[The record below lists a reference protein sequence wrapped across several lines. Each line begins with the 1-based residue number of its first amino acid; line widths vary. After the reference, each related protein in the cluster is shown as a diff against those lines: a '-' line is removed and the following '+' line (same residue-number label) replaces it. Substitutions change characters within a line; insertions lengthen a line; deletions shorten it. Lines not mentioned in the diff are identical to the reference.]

1 MESAVLLSSPGDLW
15 PEVSWCC
22 KTAPGSASGFKGV
35 SQFGKKW
42 RARGWVAGK
51 GMRTV
56 WVASTPEEAAWMLA
70 RWHHHPCELPRPQSK
85 PFYGTNGLERKSD
98 GEERAPLSPR
108 RLNASAAHRDE
119 QRPNEPAKR
128 LKHTDSR
135 SKARHSVPVDY

>member
-1 MESAVLLSSPGDLW
+1 MEAALLIPQ
-15 PEVSWCC
+15 PSWWGSDESWWC

-70 RWHHHPCELPRPQSK
+70 RWHHHPCELPSPKKGRAK
-85 PFYGTNGLERKSD
+85 P
-98 GEERAPLSPR
+98 GEGKVRSRASLLLPYPTLTVGPTCSAMSGGELLVLSR
-108 RLNASAAHRDE
+108 R
-119 QRPNEPAKR
+119 
-128 LKHTDSR
+128 
-135 SKARHSVPVDY
+135 